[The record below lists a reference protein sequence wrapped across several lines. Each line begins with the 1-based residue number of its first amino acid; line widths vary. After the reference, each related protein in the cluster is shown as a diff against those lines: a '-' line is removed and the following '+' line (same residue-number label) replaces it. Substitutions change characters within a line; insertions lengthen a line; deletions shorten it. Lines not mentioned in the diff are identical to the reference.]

1 MTKQQLIQD
10 LSQPGKGE
18 YSFTRSDVLLV
29 EFPKD
34 LRRRTAT
41 GLPEVAEPEV
51 VRHYTNLSV
60 KNHHVDRDFYPLG
73 SCTMK
78 YNPRINER
86 LAGAFNF
93 GSAHPELPEENVQG
107 NLALLWELQE
117 SLQEITGFGA
127 SSLQPVAGAHG
138 ELTAL
143 LMIRR
148 YHEQKGDPRKVV
160 IIPDSSHGTNPASIH
175 YAGYKVKQLK
185 SNEQGEIDL
194 DELASH
200 LNEEVAAFMITNPNT
215 LGLFESNI
223 AEICRMTHEVG
234 GLVYLDGAN
243 LNALMGLAQPVNMGF
258 DVMHINVH
266 KTFSTPH
273 GGGGPGGGPVLC
285 NETLA
290 PYLPVPVITRD
301 EAGFHLESE
310 RPLSIGRVHSW
321 NGNFM
326 IMLRAL
332 AYIRKLGGDG
342 IRAAS
347 KQAIINAN
355 YIRKHLEDYFELPF
369 KGHTLHEVVF
379 SGRLLKQYGVKT
391 VDVAKRLLDYGMHAP
406 TVYFPLIVPEAL
418 MIEPTETESK
428 QTLDRFIDA
437 MIKIVEEAKSD
448 PDLLL
453 NAPINTPVRRLND
466 VVAVKRSDLGYR
478 KPDRSVSTDRK

>member
-1 MTKQQLIQD
+1 MIKQQLIHD
-10 LSQPGKGE
+10 LSQPGKGK
-18 YSFTRSDVLLV
+18 YSFTRSEVPLV
-29 EFPKD
+29 EFPEE
-34 LRRRTAT
+34 LQRRSAT
-41 GLPEVAEPEV
+41 GLPEVAEPEL

-78 YNPRINER
+78 YNPRVNER
-86 LAGAFNF
+86 LARGFNF
-93 GSAHPELPEENVQG
+93 GNAHPELPEENVQG
-107 NLALLWELQE
+107 NLALLWELQQ
-117 SLQEITGFGA
+117 SLQTITGFSA
-127 SSLQPVAGAHG
+127 TSLQPVAGAHG

-143 LMIRR
+143 LMIRK
-148 YHEQKGDPRKVV
+148 YHEQKGNPRRVV

-175 YAGYKVKQLK
+175 FAGYEVKQLK
-185 SNEQGEIDL
+185 SNEQGKIDL

-243 LNALMGLAQPVNMGF
+243 LNALMGLAQPVDMGF

-285 NETLA
+285 NDTLA
-290 PYLPVPVITRD
+290 PYLPVPVVTRD
-301 EAGFHLESE
+301 EAGFHLDSE

-326 IMLRAL
+326 VMLRAL
-332 AYIRKLGGDG
+332 AYIRKLGGEG

-347 KQAIINAN
+347 QQAIINAN
-355 YIRKHLEDYFELPF
+355 YVRKHLEDYFELPY
-369 KGHTLHEVVF
+369 KGNTLHEVVF
-379 SGRLLKQYGVKT
+379 SGRSLKQYGVKT
-391 VDVAKRLLDYGMHAP
+391 VDIAKRLLDYGMHAP

-428 QTLDRFIDA
+428 LTLDRFIET

-448 PDLLL
+448 PELLL
-453 NAPINTPVRRLND
+453 NAPVNTPVRRLND

-478 KPDRSVSTDRK
+478 KPDGGVSTENK